1 QYNPRPW
8 YPRYQPWMPP
18 PSPTAP
24 PRSAYQPPAPPG
36 PQQVPAYHSDDRPGG
51 SPYTP
56 SRPGG
61 SYGPGGPRNCFLIFC
76 G

>member
-1 QYNPRPW
+1 VDAAAVTDRAAAIRLP
-8 YPRYQPWMPP
+8 
-18 PSPTAP
+18 AG
-24 PRSAYQPPAPPG
+24 PAPPG